1 MDQSGLVKSGQALQ
15 RALQYAPHDVIRSI
29 PPLRQRGGSPELS
42 EDAPPGRHRRN
53 PLGGRTGVSRQ
64 GVEARVF
71 VDDPNRSR
79 LGRCDLEGAVPFVGG
94 VGIRIGQI
102 IGQIEHAKDADVR
115 GAHLGRRRGGSSA
128 AHQRKE
134 SNEIGVVLGSPTLG
148 PALDESIG
156 AGRAPRPPGRAAQ
169 FVQSSRIPDELRL
182 HPRRRPQF
190 RPGQRFPHG
199 AAVLLDEYARV
210 HPPRPQCR
218 SQPRPS
224 QISPKDSDHS
234 SAPFPRPAG
243 LIRIQGIRSDLLFIT
258 PPRIPVPL
266 LVDVDRVIIPIG
278 HLVESH
284 RSHERIQQEVVPQR
298 ESTDGASR

>member
-15 RALQYAPHDVIRSI
+15 RSLQYALHYVIRSI
-29 PPLRQRGGSPELS
+29 PPSGQRGGSLQLS
-42 EDAPPGRHRRN
+42 EDAPPGRHRRDA
-53 PLGGRTGVSRQ
+53 LGRRTGVSRQ

-79 LGRCDLEGAVPFVGG
+79 LGRRYLEGAVPFVGG

-115 GAHLGRRRGGSSA
+115 GAGRRRRRGS

-134 SNEIGVVLGSPTLG
+134 SNEIGVVLRRPTLG

-169 FVQSSRIPDELRL
+169 FVQSSPVLDELRL